1 MHIIYYLV
9 NQWGV
14 TMDEKYSTWDLVKKF
29 YGYVSEFRNRFIIV
43 AILMITSIS
52 ILVYAPKYLG
62 SIINSVINSFLFS
75 TPFLIDEVNDELIGI
90 MVLYIVGYGLRI
102 PINRTMSKISEKT
115 TANFKYALEEK
126 LSYLSPNTFN
136 HIYSGNVMAR
146 LNNDVANIKS
156 FVNKSIILFIGDV
169 LIIVFVIIASIS
181 LNPLLSLIFIAAVP
195 IYLIIMYLSY
205 RKSGDTY
212 KIHQDDLGQQ
222 MGLIGNHL
230 INRLPIHSYNAKE
243 YSKKDFVKS
252 NDIQRDS
259 FVKSRFYTYISV
271 PFVYF
276 LTYAVQIAVYFIA
289 GYLTY
294 KGVITMGVL
303 STFAFYVQFFKRP
316 LMSLSSV
323 FTSIMIGLSSFA
335 RVLEVL
341 EYPVNDDIESNM
353 DNSAINGDIEFK
365 DVSYKNISNFNL
377 KIDEGQTINLVGESK
392 NDLVDLL
399 LGFESASAGEIS
411 LNNKNINEFS
421 PNSYRQLFGVSLEDD
436 FIIRSSIRDNISY
449 GGDNLTADDVVETCR
464 FLEIHELIES
474 FPDKYDT
481 SISNDFQ
488 NFSSGEAKLIC
499 VARAIVSNPEILI
512 LNFPNYLSM
521 DKLKRICEN
530 RTAIILTPD
539 DTFIDF
545 ADNTVYLD

>member
-1 MHIIYYLV
+1 MNL
-9 NQWGV
+9 WGV
-14 TMDEKYSTWDLVKKF
+14 MMEDKYSKLDLVKKF
-29 YGYVSEFRNRFIIV
+29 YGYVSEFRNHFILV
-43 AILMITSIS
+43 SILMITSIS

-75 TPFLIDEVNDELIGI
+75 TPFLIDDVNDELIGI
-90 MVLYIVGYGLRI
+90 MVLYIIGYSLRI
-102 PINRTMSKISEKT
+102 PINRIMSKISEKT
-115 TANFKYALEEK
+115 TANFKFALEEK

-230 INRLPIHSYNAKE
+230 INRLPIHSYDAKE
-243 YSKKDFVKS
+243 YSKKKFVKS
-252 NDIQRDS
+252 NDIQKDS
-259 FVKSRFYTYISV
+259 FVNSRFYTYISL

-353 DNSAINGDIEFK
+353 DNSAVNGDIEFK
-365 DVSYKNISNFNL
+365 NISYKNISNFNL
-377 KIDEGQTINLVGESK
+377 KIDEGQTINLVGENK
-392 NDLVDLL
+392 DDLIVLL
-399 LGFESASAGEIS
+399 LGFEHASAGEIS

-421 PNSYRQLFGVSLEDD
+421 LNSYRQLFGVSLEDD
-436 FIIRSSIRDNISY
+436 FIIRSSIHDNISY

-474 FPDKYDT
+474 FPNKYDT

>member
-1 MHIIYYLV
+1 M
-9 NQWGV
+9 NQGGV
-14 TMDEKYSTWDLVKKF
+14 TMDKKYSKLDLVKKF
-29 YGYVSEFRNRFIIV
+29 YEYVSEFRNKFIIV
-43 AILMITSIS
+43 AILMISSIA
-52 ILVYAPKYLG
+52 ILVYAPRYLG
-62 SIINSVINSFLFS
+62 SIINSVVNSFMMSTSFS
-75 TPFLIDEVNDELIGI
+75 IEDINDELIGI
-90 MVLYIVGYGLRI
+90 MVLYLVGYALRI

-156 FVNKSIILFIGDV
+156 FVNKSIVLFVGDV
-169 LIIVFVIIASIS
+169 LIIIFVVIS
-181 LNPLLSLIFIAAVP
+181 AIHLNPLLSLFFIGSIP
-195 IYLIIMYLSY
+195 IYLLIMYLSY

-222 MGLIGNHL
+222 MGIIGNHL
-230 INRLPIHSYNAKE
+230 INRLLIHSYDAKD
-243 YSKKDFVKS
+243 YSKKKFIKS
-252 NDIQRDS
+252 NDIQKDS

-271 PFVYF
+271 PFVYL
-276 LTYAVQIAVYFIA
+276 LTYVLQISMYFIA
-289 GYLTY
+289 GYLAY
-294 KGVITMGVL
+294 KGVITLGTL

-323 FTSIMIGLSSFA
+323 FTSIRIGLSSFS

-341 EYPVNDDIESNM
+341 EYPVNDDIESNR
-353 DNSAINGDIEFK
+353 DNSATNGDIEFK
-365 DVSYKNISNFNL
+365 NVSYKNISDFNL
-377 KIDEGQTINLVGESK
+377 KIEEGQTINLVGENK
-392 NDLVDLL
+392 DDLVDLL
-399 LGFESASAGEIS
+399 LGFESASAGDIS
-411 LNNKNINEFS
+411 LNNKNINELS
-421 PNSYRQLFGVSLEDD
+421 LTSYRQLFGVSLEDD
-436 FIIRSSIRDNISY
+436 FIIRSSIHNNISY
-449 GGDNLTADDVVETCR
+449 GGDNLTADDVVETCK
-464 FLEIHELIES
+464 FLEIHDLIES

-499 VARAIVSNPEILI
+499 VARAIVSNPKILI
-512 LNFPNYLSM
+512 LNYPNYLTA
-521 DKLKRICEN
+521 DKLKSICEN

-545 ADNTVYLD
+545 ADRTVHLD

>member
-1 MHIIYYLV
+1 MNL
-9 NQWGV
+9 WGV
-14 TMDEKYSTWDLVKKF
+14 MMGAEYSMWDLVKKF
-29 YGYVSEFRNRFIIV
+29 YGYVSEFRNQFILV
-43 AILMITSIS
+43 SILMICSIS
-52 ILVYAPKYLG
+52 LLVYAPKYLG
-62 SIINSVINSFLFS
+62 SIINSVDHSFVLS
-75 TPFLIDEVNDELIGI
+75 TPFSIDEVYDELLVIA
-90 MVLYIVGYGLRI
+90 VLYIVGYSLRI
-102 PINRTMSKISEKT
+102 PINRIMSKISEKT

-156 FVNKSIILFIGDV
+156 FVNKSIVLFVGDV
-169 LIIVFVIIASIS
+169 LIIIFVIIAAII
-181 LNPLLSLIFIAAVP
+181 LNPLLSLFFIGSIPV
-195 IYLIIMYLSY
+195 YFVIMYLSY
-205 RKSGDTY
+205 RKSGDAY
-212 KIHQDDLGQQ
+212 KVHQDDLGNQ

-230 INRLPIHSYNAKE
+230 INRVPIHSYDAKE
-243 YSKKDFVKS
+243 YSKKKFVKS

-259 FVKSRFYTYISV
+259 FAESRFYTYIPV
-271 PFVYF
+271 PFVYL
-276 LTYAVQIAVYFIA
+276 LTYAVQIGLYFFA
-289 GYLTY
+289 GYLAY
-294 KGVITMGVL
+294 DGVITLGVL

-323 FTSIMIGLSSFA
+323 FTSILIGLSSFS

-341 EYPVNDDIESNM
+341 EYPDNDDIGLNK
-353 DNSAINGDIEFK
+353 DISAVNGDIEFK
-365 DVSYKNISNFNL
+365 NVSYKNISDFNL
-377 KIDEGQTINLVGESK
+377 KIEEGQTINFVGENK
-392 NDLVDLL
+392 DDLIDLL

-411 LNNKNINEFS
+411 LNNKNIKEFS
-421 PNSYRQLFGVSLEDD
+421 LNSYRQLFGVSLEDD
-436 FIIRSSIRDNISY
+436 FIIRSSIHDNISY
-449 GGDNLTADDVVETCR
+449 GGDNLTADDVVKTCK
-464 FLEIHELIES
+464 FLEIHDLIER
-474 FPDKYDT
+474 FPDKYET

-545 ADNTVYLD
+545 ADNTVFLD

>member
-1 MHIIYYLV
+1 M
-9 NQWGV
+9 NQGGV
-14 TMDEKYSTWDLVKKF
+14 TMDKKYSKLDLVKKF
-29 YGYVSEFRNRFIIV
+29 YEYVSEFRNKFIIV
-43 AILMITSIS
+43 AILMISSIA
-52 ILVYAPKYLG
+52 ILVYAPRYLG
-62 SIINSVINSFLFS
+62 SIINSVVNSFMMSTSFS
-75 TPFLIDEVNDELIGI
+75 IEDINDELIGI
-90 MVLYIVGYGLRI
+90 MVLYLVGYALRI

-156 FVNKSIILFIGDV
+156 FVNKSIVLFVGDV
-169 LIIVFVIIASIS
+169 LIIIFVVIS
-181 LNPLLSLIFIAAVP
+181 AIHLNPLLSLFFIGSIP
-195 IYLIIMYLSY
+195 IYLLIMYLSY

-222 MGLIGNHL
+222 MGIIGNHL
-230 INRLPIHSYNAKE
+230 INRLLIHSYDAKD
-243 YSKKDFVKS
+243 YSKKKFVKS
-252 NDIQRDS
+252 NDIQKDS

-271 PFVYF
+271 PFVYL
-276 LTYAVQIAVYFIA
+276 LTYVLQISMYFIA
-289 GYLTY
+289 GYLAY
-294 KGVITMGVL
+294 KGVITLGTL

-323 FTSIMIGLSSFA
+323 FTSIRIGLSSFS

-341 EYPVNDDIESNM
+341 EYPVNDDIESNR
-353 DNSAINGDIEFK
+353 DNSATNGDIEFK
-365 DVSYKNISNFNL
+365 NVSYKNISDFNL
-377 KIDEGQTINLVGESK
+377 KIEEGQTINLVGENK
-392 NDLVDLL
+392 DDLVDLL
-399 LGFESASAGEIS
+399 LGFESASAGDIS
-411 LNNKNINEFS
+411 LNNKNINELS
-421 PNSYRQLFGVSLEDD
+421 LTSYRQLFGVSLEDD
-436 FIIRSSIRDNISY
+436 FIIRSSIHNNISY
-449 GGDNLTADDVVETCR
+449 GGDNLTADDVVETCK
-464 FLEIHELIES
+464 FLEIHDLIES

-499 VARAIVSNPEILI
+499 VARAIVSNPKILI
-512 LNFPNYLSM
+512 LNYPNYLTA
-521 DKLKRICEN
+521 DKLKSICEN

-545 ADNTVYLD
+545 ADRTVHLD

>member
-1 MHIIYYLV
+1 M
-9 NQWGV
+9 NQGGV
-14 TMDEKYSTWDLVKKF
+14 MMENKYSKLDLIKKF
-29 YGYVSEFRNRFIIV
+29 YGYVSEFRNHFILV
-43 AILMITSIS
+43 SILMITSIS

-75 TPFLIDEVNDELIGI
+75 TPFLIDDVNDELIGI
-90 MVLYIVGYGLRI
+90 MVLYIIGYSLRI
-102 PINRTMSKISEKT
+102 PINRIMSKISEKT
-115 TANFKYALEEK
+115 TANFKFALEEK

-156 FVNKSIILFIGDV
+156 FVNKSIILFVGDV

-181 LNPLLSLIFIAAVP
+181 LNPLLSLLFIAAVP

-243 YSKKDFVKS
+243 YSKKEFVKS

-289 GYLTY
+289 GYLAY
-294 KGVITMGVL
+294 EGVITMGVL

-323 FTSIMIGLSSFA
+323 FTSIMIGLSSFS

-365 DVSYKNISNFNL
+365 NVSYKNISNFNL
-377 KIDEGQTINLVGESK
+377 KIDKGQTINFVGENK
-392 NDLVDLL
+392 DDLIDLL

-421 PNSYRQLFGVSLEDD
+421 LNSYRQLFGVSLEDD

-449 GGDNLTADDVVETCR
+449 GGDNLTADDVVETCK
-464 FLEIHELIES
+464 FLEIHELIER
-474 FPDKYDT
+474 FPNKYDT

-499 VARAIVSNPEILI
+499 VARAIASNPEILI

>member
-1 MHIIYYLV
+1 
-9 NQWGV
+9 
-14 TMDEKYSTWDLVKKF
+14 MDEKYSKIYLVKKF
-29 YGYVSEFRNRFIIV
+29 YGYVSEFRNHFILV
-43 AILMITSIS
+43 AILMIASIS
-52 ILVYAPKYLG
+52 ILVYAPKYMG
-62 SIINSVINSFLFS
+62 GIINSVVNSFIFS
-75 TPFLIDEVNDELIGI
+75 TPFSIDDVNDELIGI
-90 MVLYIVGYGLRI
+90 MVLYIIGYSLRI
-102 PINRTMSKISEKT
+102 PINRIMSKISEKT
-115 TANFKYALEEK
+115 TANFKFSLEKK

-156 FVNKSIILFIGDV
+156 FVNKAIILFVGDV
-169 LIIVFVIIASIS
+169 LIVIFVVIASIS
-181 LNPLLSLIFIAAVP
+181 LNPLLSLLFIAAVP

-243 YSKKDFVKS
+243 YSKKKFVKS
-252 NDIQRDS
+252 NDIQKDS
-259 FVKSRFYTYISV
+259 FIKSRFYTYISV
-271 PFVYF
+271 PFVYL
-276 LTYAVQIAVYFIA
+276 LTYVVQIAVYFIA
-289 GYLTY
+289 GYLAY
-294 KGVITMGVL
+294 NGIITLGVL

-323 FTSIMIGLSSFA
+323 FTSVMIGLSSFA

-353 DNSAINGDIEFK
+353 DNLAVNGDIEFK
-365 DVSYKNISNFNL
+365 NVSYKNISDFSL
-377 KIDEGQTINLVGESK
+377 KIDEGQTINFVGENK
-392 NDLVDLL
+392 DDLIDLL
-399 LGFESASAGEIS
+399 LGFESASEGEIF
-411 LNNKNINEFS
+411 LNNKNINELS
-421 PNSYRQLFGVSLEDD
+421 LNSYRQLFGVSLEED
-436 FIIRSSIRDNISY
+436 FIIRSSIHDNISY
-449 GGDNLTADDVVETCR
+449 GGDNLTADDVVETCK
-464 FLEIHELIES
+464 FLEIHDLIES

-512 LNFPNYLSM
+512 LNYPNYLTTS
-521 DKLKRICEN
+521 KLKRICEN
-530 RTAIILTPD
+530 RTVIILTPD

>member
-1 MHIIYYLV
+1 M
-9 NQWGV
+9 NPGGV
-14 TMDEKYSTWDLVKKF
+14 MMERKYSKLDLVKKF
-29 YGYVSEFRNRFIIV
+29 YEYASEFRIHFIVV

-52 ILVYAPKYLG
+52 LLVYAPKYLG
-62 SIINSVINSFLFS
+62 SIINTVDSSYMLSSSFS
-75 TPFLIDEVNDELIGI
+75 IEDIYDELIGI
-90 MVLYIVGYGLRI
+90 ALLYIVGYSLRI
-102 PINRTMSKISEKT
+102 PVNRIMSKISEKT
-115 TANFKYALEEK
+115 TASFKYALEEK

-156 FVNKSIILFIGDV
+156 FVNKSIILFVGDV
-169 LIIVFVIIASIS
+169 LIVIFVIISTIS
-181 LNPLLSLIFIAAVP
+181 VNPLLSLLFIATIP

-230 INRLPIHSYNAKE
+230 INRLPIHSYDAKE
-243 YSKKDFVKS
+243 YSKREFAKS

-271 PFVYF
+271 PFVYL
-276 LTYAVQIAVYFIA
+276 LTYVLQVSLYFIA
-289 GYLTY
+289 GYMAY
-294 KGVITMGVL
+294 KGMITMGVL
-303 STFAFYVQFFKRP
+303 STMVFYIQFFKRP
-316 LMSLSSV
+316 LMSLSSL
-323 FTSIMIGLSSFA
+323 FTSVMIGLSSFA

-353 DNSAINGDIEFK
+353 DNSAVNGDIEFK
-365 DVSYKNISNFNL
+365 NVSYENISNFNL
-377 KIDEGQTINLVGESK
+377 KIDKGQTINFIGENK
-392 NDLVDLL
+392 DDLIDLL

-411 LNNKNINEFS
+411 LNNKNIGDLS
-421 PNSYRQLFGVSLEDD
+421 LTSYRKLFGVSLEDD
-436 FIIRSSIRDNISY
+436 FIIRASIHDNISH
-449 GGDNLTADDVVETCR
+449 GGDDLTADDVVETCK
-464 FLEIHELIES
+464 FLEIHDLIER

-512 LNFPNYLSM
+512 LNYPNYLSA
-521 DKLKRICEN
+521 DKLKSICEN

-545 ADNTVYLD
+545 ADRTVYLD

>member
-1 MHIIYYLV
+1 M
-9 NQWGV
+9 NQGGV
-14 TMDEKYSTWDLVKKF
+14 TMDKKYSKLDLVKKF
-29 YGYVSEFRNRFIIV
+29 YEYVSEFRNKFIIV
-43 AILMITSIS
+43 AILMISSIA
-52 ILVYAPKYLG
+52 ILVYAPRYLG
-62 SIINSVINSFLFS
+62 SIINSVVNSFMMSTSFS
-75 TPFLIDEVNDELIGI
+75 IEDINDELIGI
-90 MVLYIVGYGLRI
+90 MVLYLVGYALRI

-156 FVNKSIILFIGDV
+156 FVNKSIVLFVGDV
-169 LIIVFVIIASIS
+169 LIIIFVVIS
-181 LNPLLSLIFIAAVP
+181 AIHLNPLLSLFFIGSIP
-195 IYLIIMYLSY
+195 IYLLIMYLSY

-222 MGLIGNHL
+222 MGIIGNHL
-230 INRLPIHSYNAKE
+230 INRLLIHSYDAKD
-243 YSKKDFVKS
+243 YSKKKFIKS
-252 NDIQRDS
+252 NDIQKDS

-271 PFVYF
+271 PFVYL
-276 LTYAVQIAVYFIA
+276 LTYVLQISMYFIA
-289 GYLTY
+289 GYLAY
-294 KGVITMGVL
+294 KGVITLGTL

-323 FTSIMIGLSSFA
+323 FTSIRIGLSSFS

-341 EYPVNDDIESNM
+341 EYPVNDDIESNR
-353 DNSAINGDIEFK
+353 DNSATNGDIEFK
-365 DVSYKNISNFNL
+365 NVSYKNISDFNL
-377 KIDEGQTINLVGESK
+377 KIEEGQTINLVGENK
-392 NDLVDLL
+392 DDLVDLL
-399 LGFESASAGEIS
+399 LGFESASAGDIS
-411 LNNKNINEFS
+411 LNNKNINELS
-421 PNSYRQLFGVSLEDD
+421 LTSYRHLFGVSLEDD
-436 FIIRSSIRDNISY
+436 FIIRSSIHNNISY
-449 GGDNLTADDVVETCR
+449 GGDNLTADDVVETCK
-464 FLEIHELIES
+464 FLEIHDLIES

-499 VARAIVSNPEILI
+499 VARAIVSNPKILI
-512 LNFPNYLSM
+512 LNYPNYLTA
-521 DKLKRICEN
+521 DKLKSICEN

-545 ADNTVYLD
+545 ADRTVHLD

>member
-1 MHIIYYLV
+1 MNL
-9 NQWGV
+9 WGV
-14 TMDEKYSTWDLVKKF
+14 MMEDKYSKLDLVKKF
-29 YGYVSEFRNRFIIV
+29 YGYVSEFRNHFILV
-43 AILMITSIS
+43 SILMITSIS

-75 TPFLIDEVNDELIGI
+75 TPFLIDDVNDELIGI
-90 MVLYIVGYGLRI
+90 MVLYIIGYSLRI
-102 PINRTMSKISEKT
+102 PINRIMSKISEKT
-115 TANFKYALEEK
+115 TANFKFALEEK

-156 FVNKSIILFIGDV
+156 FVNKSIILFVGDV

-181 LNPLLSLIFIAAVP
+181 LNPLLSLLFIAAVP

-243 YSKKDFVKS
+243 YSKKEFVKS

-289 GYLTY
+289 GYLAY
-294 KGVITMGVL
+294 EGVITMGVL
-303 STFAFYVQFFKRP
+303 STFAFYVQFFRRP

-323 FTSIMIGLSSFA
+323 FTSIMIGLSSFS

-365 DVSYKNISNFNL
+365 NVSYKNISNFNL
-377 KIDEGQTINLVGESK
+377 KIDKGQTINFVGENK
-392 NDLVDLL
+392 DDLIDLL

-411 LNNKNINEFS
+411 LNNKNIHEFS
-421 PNSYRQLFGVSLEDD
+421 LNSYRQLFGVSLEDD
-436 FIIRSSIRDNISY
+436 FIVRSSIRDNISY
-449 GGDNLTADDVVETCR
+449 GGDNLTADDIVETCK
-464 FLEIHELIES
+464 FLEIHELIER

-499 VARAIVSNPEILI
+499 IARAIVSNPEILI

>member
-1 MHIIYYLV
+1 M
-9 NQWGV
+9 NQGGV
-14 TMDEKYSTWDLVKKF
+14 MMENKYSKLDLIKKF
-29 YGYVSEFRNRFIIV
+29 YGYVSEFRNHFIV
-43 AILMITSIS
+43 VSILMVASIS

-62 SIINSVINSFLFS
+62 SIINSVVNSFLLS

-146 LNNDVANIKS
+146 LNNDVANIKF

-230 INRLPIHSYNAKE
+230 INRLPIHSYDAKE
-243 YSKKDFVKS
+243 YSKKKFVKS
-252 NDIQRDS
+252 NDIQKDS
-259 FVKSRFYTYISV
+259 FVNSRFYTYISL

-353 DNSAINGDIEFK
+353 DNSAVNGDIEFK
-365 DVSYKNISNFNL
+365 NISYKNISNFNL
-377 KIDEGQTINLVGESK
+377 KIDEGQTINLVGENK
-392 NDLVDLL
+392 DDLIDLL
-399 LGFESASAGEIS
+399 LGFEHASAGEIS

-421 PNSYRQLFGVSLEDD
+421 LNSYRQLFGVSLEDD
-436 FIIRSSIRDNISY
+436 FIIRSSIHDNISY
-449 GGDNLTADDVVETCR
+449 GGDNLTADDVVETCK
-464 FLEIHELIES
+464 FLEIHELIER
-474 FPDKYDT
+474 FPNKYDT

-499 VARAIVSNPEILI
+499 VARAIASNPEILI

>member
-1 MHIIYYLV
+1 MME
-9 NQWGV
+9 N
-14 TMDEKYSTWDLVKKF
+14 KYSKLDLIKKF
-29 YGYVSEFRNRFIIV
+29 YGYVSEFRNHFIMV
-43 AILMITSIS
+43 SILMVASIS

-62 SIINSVINSFLFS
+62 SIINSVVNSFLLS
-75 TPFLIDEVNDELIGI
+75 TPFSIDDVNDELIGI
-90 MVLYIVGYGLRI
+90 MVLYIIGYSLRI
-102 PINRTMSKISEKT
+102 PINRIMSKISEKT
-115 TANFKYALEEK
+115 TANFKFALEEK

-156 FVNKSIILFIGDV
+156 FVNKSIILFVGDV

-181 LNPLLSLIFIAAVP
+181 LNPLLSLLFIAAVP

-243 YSKKDFVKS
+243 YSKKEFVKS

-289 GYLTY
+289 GYLAY
-294 KGVITMGVL
+294 EGVITMGVL

-323 FTSIMIGLSSFA
+323 FTSIMIGLSSFN

-365 DVSYKNISNFNL
+365 NVSYKNISNFNL
-377 KIDEGQTINLVGESK
+377 KIDKGQTINFVGENK
-392 NDLVDLL
+392 DDLIDLL

-421 PNSYRQLFGVSLEDD
+421 LNSYRQLFGVSLEDD
-436 FIIRSSIRDNISY
+436 FIIRSSIHDNISY
-449 GGDNLTADDVVETCR
+449 GGDNLAADDVVETCK
-464 FLEIHELIES
+464 FLEIHELIER
-474 FPDKYDT
+474 FPNKYDT

-499 VARAIVSNPEILI
+499 VARAIASNPEILI